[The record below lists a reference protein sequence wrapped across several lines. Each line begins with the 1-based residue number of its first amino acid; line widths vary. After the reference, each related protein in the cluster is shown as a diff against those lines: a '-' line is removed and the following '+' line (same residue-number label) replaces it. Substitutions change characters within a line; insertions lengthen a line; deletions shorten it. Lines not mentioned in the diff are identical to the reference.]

1 MRLDWDA
8 YIRDTEFMATIR
20 RIEQRVN
27 DLSRNVNNRGRD
39 MEAVFDRLARTATAF
54 LSVNMME
61 NFISKMISV
70 RSEFQQLEIA
80 FTTMLGSKEKADKL
94 TQDLIQFAGTTPFGM
109 KETADATKQLLAYGS
124 EAGNV
129 KNELR
134 MLGDV
139 ASGVSQ
145 PIGELV
151 YLYGTLRTQGRA
163 YMMDIRQ
170 FAGRGIP
177 IYQELAKVLGV
188 SKDQVNALVTAG
200 KVGFKEVEQAF
211 KNMTAQGSMFGGLME
226 AQSHTIQGNLER
238 LGDAFDQ
245 MLNSMGKDSEGVIG
259 LAISGLSTLVENYD
273 KVLAIMLGL
282 VTTYG
287 VYKAALIATAAWESS
302 LTLITTARR
311 VAALALGTSVASL
324 TAVEVLHYTALIIA
338 EKAQRLLNATMLA
351 NPYIAVGAVVAGLI
365 VTMYSLEKS
374 LTASQQAQQNFTEG
388 NRKAIESME
397 AMKTKATELTNIV
410 RDKTATEFQTNKA
423 YEELQRLY
431 PNLLA
436 SMSKE
441 QFLKEESIKL
451 QKDLNNENDKSSL
464 SVLSNRFDEAKS
476 KVAAMTKELEGL
488 KVAMRNDSSGGSGAA
503 YSKLYK
509 ELEAAKIEAGLLGE
523 ELRKQQQEYAYSLMN
538 DDQKLQFLQAQ
549 KAEIEKQRD
558 AILKVNPQIND
569 QNAIFGI
576 IQDKTV
582 NIASNLNSWNLVRF
596 NNELS
601 DILGKIK
608 SIEDANKKDP
618 NAGVRSENWF
628 NEEIK
633 KLKEANAPLSV
644 YSPEYK
650 ANLAQIKKLE
660 EELAKA
666 QGKEKNT
673 SARQATQVYNAQER
687 YLGILKDIEKTKAE
701 YSTSQL
707 SRDQQEIA
715 GIKARYKVLQDE
727 IAKFNRNP
735 KNKKKISAGQIQE
748 VNDVRDREIQDTIY
762 KQQTEKR
769 LNVYQNDYDNYVK
782 YEDLKREYGD
792 KVADA
797 QLGQYKGT
805 FEKIAGEYGGLLT
818 KQKTVGL
825 NVFEKDRLD
834 RLFEIIKDNGKRLKE
849 YDTTQYTEALKAA
862 QTLNDKI
869 LEIEKDHQKKM
880 KELRD
885 KGELTPE
892 REKVLNKDKD
902 LKISKLATDELTS
915 SIEWEKLFSGMDE
928 MGAKQIEKLISII
941 QKNFE
946 KLKGKF
952 DPIDLENLK
961 RQLREAQDTLIGK
974 NPFAELG
981 RALSGIFKGA
991 SEESGQTT
999 EDIRNH
1005 WKTLSKATAKS
1016 FDFIADAVNSA
1027 EFLREA
1033 LGDVGEVAMGS
1044 LSAIAATADA
1054 VSLAMQK
1061 AETASVILAII
1072 KAALVVMQAVTSILD
1087 RGSKKRNEE
1096 LKKEQEY
1103 YNTLSE
1109 TFDILIDKQKELFAV
1124 KSNKESM
1131 DAYREALDLVN
1142 SKLIANRKS
1151 LEAWFS
1157 QGASLFKHSNWYNY
1171 DKELGDVISRQQ
1183 LLNMTSQEWENLLLK
1198 QPEIWAR
1205 LPEEVRKYGQ
1215 SMIDAKEQAKDLKD
1229 ALQEALSGI
1238 SMDDIK
1244 GEFEN
1249 LFSQADLTFG
1259 DISDSFYKHMQK
1271 AVIRLV
1277 QDGKM
1282 TQNIQSWYDNVMK
1295 SMEDGDLTKIES
1307 DALKAEYKAIAE
1319 AGNKRYQAI
1328 MDLIGYEGDTKS
1340 TGLKSSIQRDLT
1352 ESTASELAGLERSS
1366 FDITKRIFED
1376 GQKRTALLIQC
1387 LAANN
1392 SKLAALNAIQ
1402 FNTAETVK
1410 RLDSAVSELQ
1420 TMNKNIGGRY

>member
-1 MRLDWDA
+1 
-8 YIRDTEFMATIR
+8 
-20 RIEQRVN
+20 
-27 DLSRNVNNRGRD
+27 

-109 KETADATKQLLAYGS
+109 KDTADATKQLLAYGS

-374 LTASQQAQQNFTEG
+374 LTASQQAQQNFTDG

-410 RDKTATEFQTNKA
+410 RDKTATDFQTNKA

-436 SMSKE
+436 NMSKE
-441 QFLKEESIKL
+441 AFLKEESTKL
-451 QKDLNNENDKSSL
+451 QKELNNENDKSSL
-464 SVLSNRFDEAKS
+464 SVLSNRYDEAKN

-488 KVAMRNDSSGGSGAA
+488 KVAMRNDGSGGSGAA

-576 IQDKTV
+576 IQDKTLT
-582 NIASNLNSWNLVRF
+582 IASNLNSWNLVRF
-596 NNELS
+596 NNELT

-608 SIEDANKKDP
+608 GIEDANKKDP

-628 NEEIK
+628 NDEIK

-660 EELAKA
+660 DELAKA

-673 SARQATQVYNAQER
+673 RARKATQFYNAKER
-687 YLGILKDIEKTKAE
+687 
-701 YSTSQL
+701 
-707 SRDQQEIA
+707 
-715 GIKARYKVLQDE
+715 
-727 IAKFNRNP
+727 
-735 KNKKKISAGQIQE
+735 
-748 VNDVRDREIQDTIY
+748 
-762 KQQTEKR
+762 
-769 LNVYQNDYDNYVK
+769 
-782 YEDLKREYGD
+782 
-792 KVADA
+792 
-797 QLGQYKGT
+797 
-805 FEKIAGEYGGLLT
+805 
-818 KQKTVGL
+818 
-825 NVFEKDRLD
+825 
-834 RLFEIIKDNGKRLKE
+834 
-849 YDTTQYTEALKAA
+849 
-862 QTLNDKI
+862 
-869 LEIEKDHQKKM
+869 
-880 KELRD
+880 
-885 KGELTPE
+885 
-892 REKVLNKDKD
+892 
-902 LKISKLATDELTS
+902 
-915 SIEWEKLFSGMDE
+915 
-928 MGAKQIEKLISII
+928 
-941 QKNFE
+941 
-946 KLKGKF
+946 
-952 DPIDLENLK
+952 
-961 RQLREAQDTLIGK
+961 
-974 NPFAELG
+974 
-981 RALSGIFKGA
+981 
-991 SEESGQTT
+991 
-999 EDIRNH
+999 
-1005 WKTLSKATAKS
+1005 
-1016 FDFIADAVNSA
+1016 
-1027 EFLREA
+1027 
-1033 LGDVGEVAMGS
+1033 
-1044 LSAIAATADA
+1044 
-1054 VSLAMQK
+1054 
-1061 AETASVILAII
+1061 
-1072 KAALVVMQAVTSILD
+1072 
-1087 RGSKKRNEE
+1087 
-1096 LKKEQEY
+1096 
-1103 YNTLSE
+1103 
-1109 TFDILIDKQKELFAV
+1109 
-1124 KSNKESM
+1124 
-1131 DAYREALDLVN
+1131 
-1142 SKLIANRKS
+1142 
-1151 LEAWFS
+1151 
-1157 QGASLFKHSNWYNY
+1157 
-1171 DKELGDVISRQQ
+1171 
-1183 LLNMTSQEWENLLLK
+1183 
-1198 QPEIWAR
+1198 
-1205 LPEEVRKYGQ
+1205 
-1215 SMIDAKEQAKDLKD
+1215 
-1229 ALQEALSGI
+1229 
-1238 SMDDIK
+1238 
-1244 GEFEN
+1244 
-1249 LFSQADLTFG
+1249 
-1259 DISDSFYKHMQK
+1259 
-1271 AVIRLV
+1271 
-1277 QDGKM
+1277 
-1282 TQNIQSWYDNVMK
+1282 
-1295 SMEDGDLTKIES
+1295 
-1307 DALKAEYKAIAE
+1307 
-1319 AGNKRYQAI
+1319 
-1328 MDLIGYEGDTKS
+1328 
-1340 TGLKSSIQRDLT
+1340 
-1352 ESTASELAGLERSS
+1352 
-1366 FDITKRIFED
+1366 
-1376 GQKRTALLIQC
+1376 
-1387 LAANN
+1387 
-1392 SKLAALNAIQ
+1392 
-1402 FNTAETVK
+1402 
-1410 RLDSAVSELQ
+1410 
-1420 TMNKNIGGRY
+1420 

>member
-374 LTASQQAQQNFTEG
+374 LTASQQAQQNFTDG

-410 RDKTATEFQTNKA
+410 RDKTATDFQTNKA

-436 SMSKE
+436 NMSKE
-441 QFLKEESIKL
+441 AFLKEESTKL
-451 QKDLNNENDKSSL
+451 QKELNNENDKSSL
-464 SVLSNRFDEAKS
+464 SVLSNRYDEAKN
-476 KVAAMTKELEGL
+476 KVAAMTRELEGL

-769 LNVYQNDYDNYVK
+769 LNAYQNDYDNYVK
-782 YEDLKREYGD
+782 YEELKREFGD

-902 LKISKLATDELTS
+902 LKVSKLATDELTS

-991 SEESGQTT
+991 SEESGQTA

-1096 LKKEQEY
+1096 LKKEQDY

-1366 FDITKRIFED
+1366 FDITKRMFED

-1402 FNTAETVK
+1402 VNTADTVK
-1410 RLDSAVSELQ
+1410 ELKSAVSELQ